1 MDRRQQEYNQMERER
16 EENEMLTQNLL
27 YLNAERT
34 VVRQQV
40 SSYQNSTPSR
50 NVVKKV
56 MVRTNN
62 NTNIT
67 PSRSFLTP
75 QAQSFVRTT
84 TVASPAVFSQ
94 TPPRITSTATLS
106 TATRGSI
113 THSENDI
120 FEDQSR
126 LSPTLCSTPHFN
138 DEHEDDNNESIVS
151 SFHGLLIDTIQTYQ
165 CLWRV
170 ASSSYKDKNMRQRCW
185 VEIGELLGKEG
196 EFCFYIYF

>member
-1 MDRRQQEYNQMERER
+1 MVGLSNLIFFSGNFLCHTKTTFSDIQTLLFHKTFVQILSYIINIMDRRQQEYNQMERER

-40 SSYQNSTPSR
+40 SSYQSSTPSR

-62 NTNIT
+62 STNIT

-84 TVASPAVFSQ
+84 TSVASPAVFSQ
-94 TPPRITSTATLS
+94 NPPRITSTATLS
-106 TATRGSI
+106 TAPRGSI
-113 THSENDI
+113 TK
-120 FEDQSR
+120 Q
-126 LSPTLCSTPHFN
+126 
-138 DEHEDDNNESIVS
+138 
-151 SFHGLLIDTIQTYQ
+151 
-165 CLWRV
+165 
-170 ASSSYKDKNMRQRCW
+170 
-185 VEIGELLGKEG
+185 
-196 EFCFYIYF
+196 